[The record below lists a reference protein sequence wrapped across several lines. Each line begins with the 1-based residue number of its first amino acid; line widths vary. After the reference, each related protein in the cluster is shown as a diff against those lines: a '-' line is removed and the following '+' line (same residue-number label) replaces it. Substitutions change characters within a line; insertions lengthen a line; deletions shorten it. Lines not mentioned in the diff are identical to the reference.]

1 MMKLEN
7 KIIDALQVAGING
20 LKLEE
25 LSEKLGVDT
34 QDIKTTISKLLKE
47 GKVMQKQNTDGEQF
61 VLRNHLMEGGEGGI
75 GDLNGCPCFHCF
87 KISRCGVRQPDS
99 PIRCRE
105 LEDWILTDTS

>member
-1 MMKLEN
+1 MTRLEN
-7 KIIDALQVAGING
+7 QIIGALQVAGING

-25 LSEKLGVDT
+25 LSDKLGVDS
-34 QDIKTTISKLLKE
+34 QDIKTTIIELMKE

-61 VLRNHLMEGGEGGI
+61 VLRSHLMDGSEAGI

-99 PIRCRE
+99 PIRCKE